1 MIRIDKELRVILLC
15 IEKNVCIVLI
25 VGYLCG

>member
-1 MIRIDKELRVILLC
+1 MNRSRNYEVILLC